1 MSKTRA
7 FRGAWPR
14 TVRLIGLTGGIA
26 TGKST
31 AARFF
36 VEAGA
41 YLIDADELSRRVVER
56 GRPAIEEIRAV
67 FGDWVVRCDGT
78 LDPDSEARARLNSIL
93 HPKIADEA
101 REEIQRIL
109 REDPR
114 ALVVYDV
121 PLLFETGM
129 EDRFDLV
136 AVVYV
141 PRREQERRLILRN
154 GLMREQAA
162 ARIDSQMDI
171 EEKAR
176 RAAVVIDNQGT
187 VEDLRGQVVA
197 LVKTVRE
204 KNKKAIGVD
213 KRVSSLLEK
222 GYR

>member
-78 LDPDSEARARLNSIL
+78 LDRDALGGLVFADSEARARLNSIL

-197 LVKTVRE
+197 LIETIRE
-204 KNKKAIGVD
+204 TN
-213 KRVSSLLEK
+213 RT
-222 GYR
+222 R